1 MNCDDG
7 AGTRIG
13 PTVARVIGLIAPVM
27 RSRAMVALKPEIEP
41 DAANHLSAV
50 QSWIQHALCNNLG
63 LEVADASAGAATN
76 VR

>member
-1 MNCDDG
+1 
-7 AGTRIG
+7 
-13 PTVARVIGLIAPVM
+13 
-27 RSRAMVALKPEIEP
+27 MVALKPEIEP